1 VCFRQEEH
9 FPVWIHMRDP
19 DGPENKANYP
29 SAQFTAQ
36 SDIIMNYYKLSCN
49 L

>member
-1 VCFRQEEH
+1 MKQKT
-9 FPVWIHMRDP
+9 HMRDP

-36 SDIIMNYYKLSCN
+36 SDIMNYYKLSSIVN
-49 L
+49 V